1 MSTRWRHTGKSKNRI
16 DRIMNNRLHS
26 RIGSVTLKNP
36 VICGAGEH
44 TMTGDAIRTALKH
57 GAAAVVAKS
66 TNESQA
72 AKDQLDRT
80 DYALFDTHWNA
91 VPWHQA
97 GSRDATLFCRSG
109 LVQRDFDGWLDE
121 LATLDREAA
130 ALNAYVIPSLILSD
144 LEQCARYVA
153 QIEQAGLR
161 VLEVNIGAPHGEEA
175 TKGAIRL
182 ERDAERI
189 TMIVSRLRASTRLPL
204 WIKLTGQS
212 EDVAAIASA
221 AQAGGADAVILMG
234 RFMGFLPDLESQA
247 PVLGTNAAVGGG
259 WALPLTARWIA
270 LARRRLGAAFPLIA
284 TNGARNGLDVAR
296 FLLAGAA
303 ATEMT
308 SAVFTGGY
316 TVLSDAIAELDAY
329 LASRGQTAM
338 QILGLAADHIET
350 YQQQA
355 SRPGY
360 WAQFA
365 PETA

>member
-1 MSTRWRHTGKSKNRI
+1 MTT
-16 DRIMNNRLHS
+16 NRLES
-26 RIGSVTLKNP
+26 RVGALVLKNP

-44 TMTGDAIRTALKH
+44 TMTADAIRAALRH
-57 GAAAVVAKS
+57 GAGAVVAKS

-80 DYALFDTHWNA
+80 DYALLDGHWNP
-91 VPWHQA
+91 VKWHEA
-97 GSRDATLFCRSG
+97 GSQDATLFCRSG
-109 LVQRDFDGWLDE
+109 LLQRSFEGWIDE
-121 LATLDREAA
+121 LAALDREARTGGS
-130 ALNAYVIPSLILSD
+130 YVIPSLILSD
-144 LEQCARYVA
+144 LEQCARFAA

-175 TKGAIRL
+175 AQGAIRL

-189 TMIVSRLRASTRLPL
+189 TRIVARLRESTTLPL

-212 EDVAAIASA
+212 EDVTGIAAA

-234 RFMGFLPDLESQA
+234 RFMGFLPDLDTQR

-259 WALPLTARWIA
+259 WALPLTARWIS
-270 LARRRLGAAFPLIA
+270 LTRRRVGATFPLIA

-308 SAVFTGGY
+308 SAVLTRGY
-316 TVLSDAIAELDAY
+316 AALSEAIAELDAY
-329 LASRGQTAM
+329 LGERGQCVE
-338 QILGLAADHIET
+338 QVLGLAADSVET
-350 YQQQA
+350 YQQQT
-355 SRPGY
+355 SRPGH
-360 WAQFA
+360 WTQFS
-365 PETA
+365 PSTD

>member
-1 MSTRWRHTGKSKNRI
+1 MTT
-16 DRIMNNRLHS
+16 NRLES
-26 RIGSVTLKNP
+26 RVGALALKNP

-44 TMTGDAIRTALKH
+44 TMTGDAIRAALRH

-80 DYALFDTHWNA
+80 DYALLDGHWNP
-91 VPWHQA
+91 VKWHQA
-97 GSRDATLFCRSG
+97 SSQDATLFCRSG
-109 LVQRDFDGWLDE
+109 LLQRSFDGWIDE
-121 LATLDREAA
+121 LAALDREARTSDS
-130 ALNAYVIPSLILSD
+130 YVIPSLILSD
-144 LEQCARYVA
+144 LEQCARFAA
-153 QIEQAGLR
+153 QIEEAGLR

-175 TKGAIRL
+175 AQGAIRL

-189 TMIVSRLRASTRLPL
+189 TRIVARLRASTTLPL

-212 EDVAAIASA
+212 EDVAGIAAA

-234 RFMGFLPDLESQA
+234 RFMGFLPDLDTQR

-259 WALPLTARWIA
+259 WALPLTARWIS
-270 LARRRLGAAFPLIA
+270 LARRRVGAAFPLIA

-308 SAVFTGGY
+308 SAVLTRGY
-316 TVLSDAIAELDAY
+316 AVLSEAIAELDAY
-329 LASRGQTAM
+329 LGKREQRVE
-338 QILGLAADHIET
+338 QVLGLAADCVET
-350 YQQQA
+350 YQQQI
-355 SRPGY
+355 SRPGH
-360 WAQFA
+360 WTQFS
-365 PETA
+365 PTTG

>member
-1 MSTRWRHTGKSKNRI
+1 MTT
-16 DRIMNNRLHS
+16 NRLES
-26 RIGSVTLKNP
+26 RVGALVLKNP

-44 TMTGDAIRTALKH
+44 TMTADAIRAALRH
-57 GAAAVVAKS
+57 GAGAVVAKS

-80 DYALFDTHWNA
+80 DYALLDGHWNP
-91 VPWHQA
+91 VKWHEA
-97 GSRDATLFCRSG
+97 GSQDATLFCRSG
-109 LVQRDFDGWLDE
+109 LLQRSFDGWIDE
-121 LATLDREAA
+121 LAALDREARTSGR
-130 ALNAYVIPSLILSD
+130 YVIPSLILSD
-144 LEQCARYVA
+144 LGQCARFAA

-175 TKGAIRL
+175 AQGAIWL

-189 TMIVSRLRASTRLPL
+189 TRIVARLRESTTLPL

-212 EDVAAIASA
+212 EDVTGIAAA

-234 RFMGFLPDLESQA
+234 RFMGFLPDLDTQR

-259 WALPLTARWIA
+259 WALPLTARWIS
-270 LARRRLGAAFPLIA
+270 LTRRRVGATFPLIA

-308 SAVFTGGY
+308 SAVLTRGY
-316 TVLSDAIAELDAY
+316 AALSEAIAELDAY
-329 LASRGQTAM
+329 LGERGQCVE
-338 QILGLAADHIET
+338 QVLGLAADSVET
-350 YQQQA
+350 YQQQT
-355 SRPGY
+355 SRPGH
-360 WAQFA
+360 WTRFS
-365 PETA
+365 PSTDCTD